1 MKIALKCFSH
11 VKYALKADQVD
22 IELDEGAT
30 AADLEA
36 SVRLLAGSALD
47 EVPLRVSVNRVFV
60 DGEHVLQDG
69 DEAALIPP
77 VQGG

>member
-11 VKYALKADQVD
+11 VKYALNADQVD

-30 AADLEA
+30 AAELEA

-47 EVPLRVSVNRVFV
+47 DVPLRVSVNRVFV
-60 DGEHVLQDG
+60 DGGHVLQDG